1 MPATP
6 NILMIVTDQ
15 ERFDVLGCNGSSVC
29 ETPVLDEL
37 ALRGVRFENAFT
49 PTALCSPARGSLFTG
64 LYPHAHGV
72 LNNTHDSPAIA
83 HELDKTHATTA
94 SLLKEVGYRLGYVGK
109 WHLGRELGPDQHGFD
124 DDRAIRYDVAL
135 AEVDRPLQNPH
146 RVHVGRESMTIA
158 GVDPASAPNTDTALN
173 TDAAIELLKTYASID
188 EPFMLRVDYEGPHH
202 PYMPPEPFASLY
214 DPTTITPWHNFVDDD
229 PNKPAAHHRL
239 FSQRGSVGM
248 TWEQWQP
255 IIALYYGFV
264 TFIDSEIGRLL
275 SAVADLGL
283 DGETVVIHT
292 SDHGDM
298 TGSHGG
304 HFNKGPIMYEELY
317 HVPLIIAD
325 PRSDQNGATSSALV
339 STIDLMPTVVELGGT
354 EVPDC
359 HGTSLTQFLTEPDVD
374 DPSRDAIFA
383 EYHGEEWGLYSQR
396 MVRTATK
403 KYVYSPHGTDELYDL
418 TNDPHELR
426 NVIDRPEAQGT
437 LFALQSRLVL
447 WMLETDDPLY
457 GWARRVLPETER
469 VRP

>member
-1 MPATP
+1 MSKSP

-15 ERFDVLGCNGSSVC
+15 ERFDALGCNGSTVC
-29 ETPVLDEL
+29 ETPNIDEL
-37 ALRGVRFENAFT
+37 ALRGVRFDSAFT

-64 LYPHAHGV
+64 LFPHSHGV

-83 HELDKTHATTA
+83 HELDHSHATTA
-94 SLLKEVGYRLGYVGK
+94 KSLKAAGYRLGYVGK
-109 WHLGRELGPDQHGFD
+109 WHLGRELGPGEHGFD

-135 AEVDRPLQNPH
+135 AEVDRPLINPH
-146 RVHVGRESMTIA
+146 RVHIGHDSMVIA
-158 GVDPASAPNTDTALN
+158 GVDPASAPESDTAQN
-173 TDAAIELLKTYASID
+173 TDAAIDLLQTYATLD

-202 PYMPPEPFASLY
+202 PYMPPEPFASRY
-214 DPTTITPWHNFVDDD
+214 DPSTIEPWPNFIDDD

-239 FSQRGSVGM
+239 FGQRGSVGM

-275 SAVADLGL
+275 QTVTELGL
-283 DGETVVIHT
+283 TGDTIVIHT
-292 SDHGDM
+292 TDHGDM

-325 PRSDQNGATSSALV
+325 PRSKSGGTTCSDLV
-339 STIDLMPTVVELGGT
+339 STLDLMPTLVEMAGAEIPHT
-354 EVPDC
+354 
-359 HGTSLTQFLTEPDVD
+359 HGNSLAGFLTEPGAN
-374 DPSRDAIFA
+374 DPSRDAVFA

-396 MVRTATK
+396 MIRTKTA

-418 TNDPHELR
+418 TADPHELENLIGR
-426 NVIDRPEAQGT
+426 ADASEL
-437 LFALQSRLVL
+437 LFALQTRLVQ
-447 WMLETDDPLY
+447 WMSDTDDPLY
-457 GWARRVLPETER
+457 GWARRILPE
-469 VRP
+469 VAP